1 MKENNLISKTNN
13 QPNLDSRVSNSLD
26 CHEKPDEWWEIHN
39 PEYIHY
45 VYKITNKVNKMFY
58 YGIHSIPKS
67 LKKEPI
73 NDGYWG
79 SGTGIR
85 EAIKEEGIENF
96 TKEIVVILNT
106 RQEIR
111 KKEAEIVTIDL
122 VKDPKC
128 YNRVVGGG
136 DSPLGKVCV
145 FLKDDPT
152 SKAFLIEKEEYY
164 NNQEIYKT
172 TTEQNVV
179 VKLKGN
185 IKESNWFIVTQE
197 EYHQNKDKYETASTG
212 KVCVYLIENGTVT
225 NKIITVSQEEYKRYK
240 NIKYI
245 SVGYSS
251 TKGKV
256 VVFDKNDPEKKAVC
270 MDIDDP
276 RYVSGKFIGITNG
289 KKQSIETIAKKTG
302 ERNGSYGSAWITN
315 GIENKKIYN
324 DKIPEGWRKGRVFSQ
339 EQLNTIIE
347 SNRIRS
353 NSIKTEVEVLNSSGK
368 TVKTK
373 LDPIF
378 FRKDNNEIIS
388 PEYLQNLYN
397 SLTTWN
403 NVAEKLNIDLNSLR
417 KVRKF
422 YNSLGYT
429 FNELKKEKN

>member
-13 QPNLDSRVSNSLD
+13 QSNLGSQVSNSLD

-128 YNRVVGGG
+128 YNRVIGGG

-145 FLKDDPT
+145 FLKDKPE
-152 SKAFLIEKEEYY
+152 KAFLIDREEYYSNKDKYGTPFDQNVTVRLADNISEDWFVVTKEEYY
-164 NNQEIYKT
+164 
-172 TTEQNVV
+172 
-179 VKLKGN
+179 
-185 IKESNWFIVTQE
+185 S
-197 EYHQNKDKYETASTG
+197 NKDKYITSG
-212 KVCVYLIENGTVT
+212 SNKVPVYQIDENGNI
-225 NKIITVSQEEYKRYK
+225 NKSRGFSISPEEYQKFK
-240 NIKYI
+240 NVKYI
-245 SVGYSS
+245 SIGEVALNS
-251 TKGKV
+251 KGKV
-256 VVFDKNDPEKKAVC
+256 SVIKKDDPDRKAII

-276 RYVSGKFIGITNG
+276 RYLSGEYIGVTNG
-289 KKQSIETIAKKTG
+289 LKQSPETIAKKTG
-302 ERNGSYGSAWITN
+302 DKNGSFGSMWITN
-315 GIENKKIYN
+315 GKENKKIYN
-324 DKIPEGWRKGRVFSQ
+324 GIIPDGWRKGRVYSQ
-339 EQLNTIIE
+339 NTLNNMLNA
-347 SNRIRS
+347 NRLKVDNKR
-353 NSIKTEVEVLNSSGK
+353 TEVDILDVNSGNIIKS
-368 TVKTK
+368 K

-378 FRKDNNEIIS
+378 FNKSNNEFIS
-388 PEYLQNLYN
+388 PKYLQYLYRSN
-397 SLTTWN
+397 GSWSKVTKSLDIKN
-403 NVAEKLNIDLNSLR
+403 DSIR
-417 KVRKF
+417 KIRR
-422 YNSLGYT
+422 YYESLGYK
-429 FNELKKEKN
+429 FEKA